1 MFFKSKAMK
10 KVISE
15 NKKLKGDIEDTELKL
30 SNLVK
35 HKIELNN
42 EIEELKLKRKIEEED
57 LKHLIKIREER
68 LEIEFEK
75 RKLAEDAKNQEKIHI
90 ISNEYKDKVE
100 KFLIENVEKSERMYS
115 ELLVRLPDVNVR
127 LKGEV

>member
-15 NKKLKGDIEDTELKL
+15 NNKLKDDIEDNEISLNILTKQ
-30 SNLVK
+30 
-35 HKIELNN
+35 KIELNN

-75 RKLAEDAKNQEKIHI
+75 RKLTADAKHQEEIHKV
-90 ISNEYKDKVE
+90 SNEYRTKVE

-127 LKGEV
+127 LKGDV